1 MALFTGWIPLD
12 DIEARERADHAPY
25 RDWIRAGF
33 LRGCEGDVI
42 DYEDVIDTIM
52 QAAKDYDLRIVG
64 FDPWLSTTITQRLM
78 SLIAGAGRPT
88 QIVRFRRA

>member
-52 QAAKDYDLRIVG
+52 AQARPKMTATCGLLALTRG
-64 FDPWLSTTITQRLM
+64 FPPRSPSGSCR
-78 SLIAGAGRPT
+78 
-88 QIVRFRRA
+88 